1 MAKLDSSARNMAFTA
16 TLMEAGVDFV
26 TCDNPVANRGT
37 IHMLAAV
44 AEDEARRISDRAK
57 DALLAFKIH

>member
-1 MAKLDSSARNMAFTA
+1 MATLDKSARNMTFTA

-26 TCDNPVANRGT
+26 ACDNPVANRRT
-37 IHMLAAV
+37 IHILAAV

-57 DALLAFKIH
+57 DALLAFKVH